1 MKKFRIIINVDVD
14 VEAETMEEAV
24 DDFIKSFDFWG
35 SIDCVDCE
43 EIED

>member
-24 DDFIKSFDFWG
+24 DDFIKSFDVWG
-35 SIDCVDCE
+35 SSDCVDCE